1 MHNNKGEFKLSKK
14 VWEIPELNELGVRY
28 TEASSNLSTSFR
40 KSKTRKKPGKPDKP
54 NHSSDS
60 SSSSDDRPNCGG
72 GNHKP
77 NCGHKK

>member
-1 MHNNKGEFKLSKK
+1 MSKK

-28 TEASSNLSTSFR
+28 TEAASNLSTSFR
-40 KSKTRKKPGKPDKP
+40 KSKTRKKPDKP

-60 SSSSDDRPNCGG
+60 SSSSDSKCNG

-77 NCGHKK
+77 NCGH